1 MAAKKNTKKTT
12 RKTREPKQAEQAA
25 EETAEENG
33 SQNGAPVVL
42 PPAEGTIGEADYGEV
57 MSNNFMIYA
66 KSVLVDRALPS
77 IDGLK
82 PVQRRILLGMN
93 DRNLRPNA
101 RYLKS
106 AKVVGDVMG
115 TYHPHGD
122 AAIYGALVNMAQDFT
137 SRVPLVDGHGNFG
150 SLDGDAAAAMR
161 YTECRMTQAAVDL
174 IEDLHPKVLPNHYG
188 MNFDES
194 KPEPHV
200 LPARWPNILINGNTG
215 IAVGMAT
222 TILPH
227 NPAEVIDLCTWRLKN
242 PKASVEKLAERLS
255 GPDFPTGGTV
265 LDDEGLRQSYVNGKG
280 KVTAL
285 AKAHIEPIEGN
296 REKIV
301 ITEIPWGVNKGD
313 LLAKIAK
320 QHSDGKFPEITELND
335 YSKGDHEIRVEAVLK
350 WGANSRA
357 VLQRLLKHTALRKV
371 YGVEMNILVEGVPKT
386 VNLAEMID
394 YFLDFRREV
403 VINRAKK
410 RIEEIEERLH
420 RLDAYMKVV
429 NATDKV
435 VATIRKAKDRAAA
448 KPPLKRLL
456 KIDDQQAQWIV
467 EMQLGQLTQLDR
479 FKLKEEVKTLN
490 AELKE
495 LKKFIRSKDLVTE
508 AMIEEFGQIKDAF
521 KKAGL
526 VDRHTTLAAPSEGE
540 EVTTMSVPAE
550 DCILLI
556 SRSGRAIAGQG
567 TLKRGA
573 SLNLSAD
580 DRLAVVEEARTDQER
595 LIFTASGRAYR
606 LRLAELPLES
616 RRSKGAEL
624 SKIIGVE
631 QGDPIVG
638 AHDFTAGEDGAKD
651 GAVLLVSR
659 DGVVK
664 RSAWSEFSSAHAS
677 GIVAGKVGAGDE
689 IVSVLDCPDDA
700 DIVLV
705 GSHGKAIRFAASEAR
720 LMGRNAA
727 GVRGIRLPEGARI
740 VSAVVIRPDEEKGGQ
755 LLLATT
761 TGFAKRIPYSELS
774 KQGRGG
780 GGVALMKVGGKYGEP
795 KFAAPARDG
804 QTLYVEVGGG
814 RFKSY
819 PVSRVAK
826 TRKRAIVPKRWPSG
840 ELAVGV
846 VLADD

>member
-1 MAAKKNTKKTT
+1 MAAKKDSGEKRKRKQDEVTT
-12 RKTREPKQAEQAA
+12 EAAEQND
-25 EETAEENG
+25 NG
-33 SQNGAPVVL
+33 ADNGAPIVL
-42 PPAEGTIGEADYGEV
+42 PPAEGTVGDADYGEV
-57 MSNNFMIYA
+57 MANNFMLYA

-82 PVQRRILLGMN
+82 PVQRRILLAML
-93 DRNLRPNA
+93 DRRLYPTA
-101 RYLKS
+101 AYSKS
-106 AKVVGDVMG
+106 AKVVGDTMG
-115 TYHPHGD
+115 KYHPHGD

-137 SRVPLVDGHGNFG
+137 SRVPLIDGHGNFG
-150 SLDGDAAAAMR
+150 SLDGDAAAAQR
-161 YTECRMTQAAVDL
+161 YTECRMTQAAVEL
-174 IEDLHPKVLPNHYG
+174 LADLHEKVIPDYYG

-194 KPEPHV
+194 APEPQV
-200 LPARWPNILINGNTG
+200 LPARWPNVLVNGTTG

-227 NPAEVIDLCTWRLKN
+227 NPAEVIDLCVWRLKN
-242 PKASVEKLAERLS
+242 PKAPAEKLVERLS
-255 GPDFPTGGTV
+255 GPDFPTGATV
-265 LDDEGLRQSYVNGKG
+265 LDDEGLRESYLTGKG

-313 LLAKIAK
+313 LLTKIAK
-320 QHSDGKFPEITELND
+320 QHAEGKFPEITELND
-335 YSKGDHEIRVEAVLK
+335 FSRGDDEIRVEAILK

-357 VLQRLLKHTALRKV
+357 VLQRLLKHTGLRKV
-371 YGVEMNILVEGVPKT
+371 YGVEMNVLIEGVPKT
-386 VNLAEMID
+386 VSLAELVD
-394 YFLDFRREV
+394 HFLEFRRQV

-429 NATDKV
+429 AATDKV
-435 VATIRKAKDRAAA
+435 VQTIRKAKDRQAA
-448 KPPLKRLL
+448 KKPLMKLL
-456 KIDDQQAQWIV
+456 KVDEQQAQWIV

-479 FKLKEEVKTLN
+479 FKLKEEVKVLKE
-490 AELKE
+490 ELKG
-495 LKKFIRSKDLVTE
+495 LKQLVRTPKLVTE
-508 AMIEEFGQIKDAF
+508 AMIEEFGEVKEGF

-526 VDRHTTLAAPSEGE
+526 TERHTSVMPPSDGE
-540 EVTTMSVPAE
+540 DIATMSVPAE

-556 SRSGRAIAGQG
+556 SRSGRAICGQG

-573 SLNLSAD
+573 SLNLSSD
-580 DRLAVVEEARTDQER
+580 DRLAVVEEGRTDQER
-595 LIFTASGRAYR
+595 LVFTASGRAYR

-624 SKIIGVE
+624 AQIIGVE
-631 QGDPIVG
+631 QGDPIVA
-638 AHDFTAGEDGAKD
+638 AHEFTAGADGAKD

-664 RSAWSEFSSAHAS
+664 RTAWKEFASAHAS
-677 GIVAGKVGAGDE
+677 GITAGKVGPGDE
-689 IVSVLDCPDDA
+689 IITALDCPDDA
-700 DIVLV
+700 DIVLL

-720 LMGRNAA
+720 LMGRNAG
-727 GVRGIRLPEGARI
+727 GVRGIRLPEGAQI
-740 VSAVVIRPDEEKGGQ
+740 VAAAVIRPEDENGGQ

-761 TGFAKRIPYSELS
+761 TGFAKRVPYSELP

-814 RFKSY
+814 RFKIY

-840 ELAVGV
+840 EHAVGV